1 MLDLLVVFG
10 LHEGVLDF
18 FAAVDGGD
26 EDEEGATSD
35 EEAERAGGSV
45 AFFVWLG
52 VLVVICLK

>member
-26 EDEEGATSD
+26 EDEKGAAGD
-35 EEAERAGGSV
+35 EEAERAGGGV
-45 AFFVWLG
+45 AFFVWEG
-52 VLVVICLK
+52 WLVVV